1 MRLFLVELFKRDKIL
16 FWLGWT
22 HFLMFFLCLGL
33 LIFNHDII
41 AGENAWAKPT
51 RYYLSS
57 GTSLWTFGWF
67 LHFINSKSQIK
78 IFSSLIA
85 ATMFFETTIIF
96 VQSIS
101 GIHSHFNTSDPFN
114 AMMNLLLL
122 LLMLIFL
129 ITVTYITILFFK
141 QKKMP
146 ISQHYTWGLRMGL
159 LNFVVFTA
167 AGLIMFAKLSN
178 SIGGIGNDS
187 GKILFNWSSKHV
199 DLRIVHF
206 MGVHSLQIIPLLSY
220 YLFTKKIQVINF
232 SALYFLAT
240 LSFLILALVGIPS

>member
-22 HFLMFFLCLGL
+22 HFLMFFFCLGL

-51 RYYLSS
+51 HFYLSS
-57 GTSLWTFGWF
+57 GISLWTFGWF

-78 IFSSLIA
+78 VFSWLIA
-85 ATMFFETTIIF
+85 ATLFFETTIIF
-96 VQSIS
+96 VQSIR
-101 GIHSHFNTSDPFN
+101 GISSHFNTSDPFN
-114 AMMNLLLL
+114 AMMNGLLL

-129 ITVTYITILFFK
+129 ITVTYITFLFFK

-146 ISQHYTWGLRMGL
+146 ISQHYTWVLRMCL
-159 LNFVVFTA
+159 LNFVVFTV
-167 AGLIMFAKLSN
+167 AGLIMFSKLSN
-178 SIGGIGNDS
+178 SNGGIDSDS
-187 GKILFNWSSKHV
+187 GKILLNWGSKHG
-199 DLRIVHF
+199 DLKIVQF

-220 YLFTKKIQVINF
+220 YLFTKKTQVINF
-232 SALYFLAT
+232 SVLYFLAI
-240 LSFLILALVGIPS
+240 LSFLILALLGITF